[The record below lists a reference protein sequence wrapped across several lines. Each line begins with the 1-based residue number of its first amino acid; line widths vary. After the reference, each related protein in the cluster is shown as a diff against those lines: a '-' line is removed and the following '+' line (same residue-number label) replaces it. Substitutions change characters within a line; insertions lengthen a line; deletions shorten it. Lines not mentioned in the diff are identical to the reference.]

1 MSLFSTRAGGTGP
14 AGGRP
19 DMSQTMVSA
28 SSACSSDYTAGDSS
42 CPCRDSV
49 DFSNFLNS
57 EGTAL
62 RPATNEH
69 VLPTDYGLRG
79 AQGELHS
86 PGQAAPE
93 RRRYVVGRRRYE
105 RPRGPARQV
114 QRTGGA
120 AHSMRR
126 RNTD

>member
-93 RRRYVVGRRRYE
+93 RRRYRGGTIAMVALGPHLFFGVPSE
-105 RPRGPARQV
+105 STHLSALPRA
-114 QRTGGA
+114 
-120 AHSMRR
+120 
-126 RNTD
+126 